1 MSCCGG
7 RRAAQRSN
15 SHQSRPAFAQAR
27 TSASAAGTS
36 TRAAQPPKHVT
47 FEFNGA
53 NSIVV
58 TGPATGA
65 TYRFPAQGARL
76 TVHAADAPS
85 LLSVP
90 GLRPVL

>member
-7 RRAAQRSN
+7 HRAAQRTSY
-15 SHQSRPAFAQAR
+15 QSLPGAAR
-27 TSASAAGTS
+27 GRASAGASARGS
-36 TRAAQPPKHVT
+36 VPVKHVT

-53 NSIVV
+53 APIVV

-65 TYRFPAQGARL
+65 TYRFSAKGARL
-76 TVHAADAPS
+76 SVHGSDAPS
-85 LLSVP
+85 LVSVP